1 MARSELRSLSARS
14 LVLLESSRSSRRKR
28 FVVCAA
34 MEPSPEEAEEIL
46 SQRRSTVNGEAPR
59 DVLVADPDSSR
70 CGAATTAGA
79 LHRTHRLLRPSIVGG
94 PSPQVP
100 TLIAL
105 VALARVADA
114 SRAHLAGRLGRHW
127 SPDGAVRRA
136 TNGLR
141 SSFSGLADL
150 VSALGHCVDLL
161 PGGRSIRAHH
171 LG

>member
-1 MARSELRSLSARS
+1 
-14 LVLLESSRSSRRKR
+14 V
-28 FVVCAA
+28 
-34 MEPSPEEAEEIL
+34 

-100 TLIAL
+100 TPIAL

-127 SPDGAVRRA
+127 SQAVAAQAWQAVVPAESRSRPSTRRRGAEVVQCVPEQSPNDG
-136 TNGLR
+136 
-141 SSFSGLADL
+141 D
-150 VSALGHCVDLL
+150 
-161 PGGRSIRAHH
+161 
-171 LG
+171 